1 MNKSGYL
8 ITDKRN
14 YHS

>member
-1 MNKSGYL
+1 MLTL

-14 YHS
+14 P